1 MDITKVVLTFV
12 TVCAI
17 LWFTFSIHTSFK
29 FRELAWSQR
38 VLQSKIDTL
47 ILKHE
52 LYLKRLN
59 HERYKEQ
66 RVTDPQ
72 G

>member
-12 TVCAI
+12 VVCVI
-17 LWFTFSIHTSFK
+17 VWLTFSIHVSLK
-29 FRELAWSQR
+29 LHELTWSQR
-38 VLQSKIDTL
+38 VIQSKIDTF
-47 ILKHE
+47 ILKQE
-52 LYLKRLN
+52 LCLKKVN

-66 RVTDPQ
+66 RVTGPQ

>member
-1 MDITKVVLTFV
+1 MDVLKWGLTFV
-12 TVCAI
+12 VICVTIWLLSVTYII
-17 LWFTFSIHTSFK
+17 LSLNNLEWNQKVI
-29 FRELAWSQR
+29 
-38 VLQSKIDTL
+38 QSKIDTVV
-47 ILKHE
+47 LKHE

>member
-12 TVCAI
+12 TVCVI
-17 LWFTFSIHTSFK
+17 VWLTFSIHVSLK
-29 FRELAWSQR
+29 LHELTWSQR
-38 VLQSKIDTL
+38 VIQSKIDTF
-47 ILKHE
+47 ILKQE
-52 LYLKRLN
+52 LCLKRVN
-59 HERYKEQ
+59 HERHKEQ

>member
-12 TVCAI
+12 TLCVI
-17 LWFTFSIHTSFK
+17 VWLTFSIHVSLK
-29 FRELAWSQR
+29 LHELTWSQR
-38 VLQSKIDTL
+38 VIQSKIDTF
-47 ILKHE
+47 ILKQE
-52 LYLKRLN
+52 LCLKRVN

-66 RVTDPQ
+66 RVTGPQ

>member
-1 MDITKVVLTFV
+1 MDITKVVLTFTIICV
-12 TVCAI
+12 T
-17 LWFTFSIHTSFK
+17 LWLTFSIHDSFK
-29 FRELAWSQR
+29 LHELTWSQR
-38 VLQSKIDTL
+38 VIQSKVDTL
-47 ILKHE
+47 ILKQE

>member
-12 TVCAI
+12 TVCVI
-17 LWFTFSIHTSFK
+17 VWLTFSIHVSLK
-29 FRELAWSQR
+29 LHELTWSQR
-38 VLQSKIDTL
+38 VIQSKIDTF
-47 ILKHE
+47 ILKQE
-52 LYLKRLN
+52 LCLKKVN

-66 RVTDPQ
+66 RVTGPQ

>member
-12 TVCAI
+12 TLCVIVCLTI
-17 LWFTFSIHTSFK
+17 IIHVSLK
-29 FRELAWSQR
+29 LHELTWSQR
-38 VLQSKIDTL
+38 VIQSKIDTF
-47 ILKHE
+47 ILKQE
-52 LYLKRLN
+52 LCLKRVN

-66 RVTDPQ
+66 RVTGPQ

>member
-1 MDITKVVLTFV
+1 MDVLKWGLTFV
-12 TVCAI
+12 VIRVTIWLLSVTYII
-17 LWFTFSIHTSFK
+17 LSLNNLEWNQKVI
-29 FRELAWSQR
+29 
-38 VLQSKIDTL
+38 QSKIDTVV
-47 ILKHE
+47 LKHE

>member
-12 TVCAI
+12 TLCVIVCLI
-17 LWFTFSIHTSFK
+17 FSIHVSLK
-29 FRELAWSQR
+29 LHELTWSQR
-38 VLQSKIDTL
+38 VIQSKIDTF
-47 ILKHE
+47 ILKQE
-52 LYLKRLN
+52 LCLKRVN

-66 RVTDPQ
+66 RVTGPQ

>member
-12 TVCAI
+12 TLCVI
-17 LWFTFSIHTSFK
+17 VWLTFSIHVSLK
-29 FRELAWSQR
+29 LHELTWSQR
-38 VLQSKIDTL
+38 VIQSKIDTF
-47 ILKHE
+47 ILKQK
-52 LYLKRLN
+52 LCLKRVN

-66 RVTDPQ
+66 RVTGPQ

>member
-12 TVCAI
+12 TLCVIVC
-17 LWFTFSIHTSFK
+17 LTLSIHVSLK
-29 FRELAWSQR
+29 LHELTWSQR
-38 VLQSKIDTL
+38 VIQSKVDTF
-47 ILKHE
+47 ILKQE
-52 LYLKRLN
+52 LCLKRVN

-66 RVTDPQ
+66 RVTGPQ

>member
-12 TVCAI
+12 TLCVI
-17 LWFTFSIHTSFK
+17 VWLTFSIHVSLK
-29 FRELAWSQR
+29 LHELTWSQR
-38 VLQSKIDTL
+38 VIQSKVDTF
-47 ILKHE
+47 ILKQE
-52 LYLKRLN
+52 LCLKRVN

-66 RVTDPQ
+66 RVTGPQ

>member
-12 TVCAI
+12 TLCVIVCLI
-17 LWFTFSIHTSFK
+17 FSIHVSLK
-29 FRELAWSQR
+29 LHELTWSQR
-38 VLQSKIDTL
+38 VIQSKVDTL

-66 RVTDPQ
+66 RVTGPQ

>member
-12 TVCAI
+12 TLCVI
-17 LWFTFSIHTSFK
+17 VWLTFSIHVSLK
-29 FRELAWSQR
+29 LHELTWSQR
-38 VLQSKIDTL
+38 VIQSKIDTL
-47 ILKHE
+47 ILKQE

-66 RVTDPQ
+66 RVTGPQ

>member
-12 TVCAI
+12 TLCVI
-17 LWFTFSIHTSFK
+17 VWLTFSIHVSLK
-29 FRELAWSQR
+29 LHELTWSQR
-38 VLQSKIDTL
+38 VIQSKIDTF
-47 ILKHE
+47 ILKQE
-52 LYLKRLN
+52 LCLKKVN

-66 RVTDPQ
+66 RVTGPQ

>member
-12 TVCAI
+12 TLCVI
-17 LWFTFSIHTSFK
+17 VWLTFSIHVSLK
-29 FRELAWSQR
+29 LHELTWSQR
-38 VLQSKIDTL
+38 VFQSKIDTL
-47 ILKHE
+47 ILKQE

-66 RVTDPQ
+66 RVTGPQ

>member
-12 TVCAI
+12 TVCVI
-17 LWFTFSIHTSFK
+17 LWLTFSIHASFK
-29 FRELAWSQR
+29 LHELTWSQR

>member
-12 TVCAI
+12 TLCVI
-17 LWFTFSIHTSFK
+17 VWLTFSIHASFK
-29 FRELAWSQR
+29 LHELTWSQR
-38 VLQSKIDTL
+38 VIQSKVDTF
-47 ILKHE
+47 ILKQE
-52 LYLKRLN
+52 LCLKRVN

-66 RVTDPQ
+66 RVTGPQ